1 MGQQPSGSGLTF
13 SDFHTFVSEPKESQ
27 TRPNSPNRPLMQD
40 HSGMKNYVVGNQIGD
55 HRFEWDSPRSTR
67 QRKTTGSKIAKRGK
81 KAQFPD
87 LVEPLSEWA
96 KANGVKPKDVHGFAT
111 RDIEKRIAQAIK
123 NGYVKRNLNVFFLY
137 KRAYGAVAQSWMEM
151 HHPTLAKTQ
160 PPLVTLV
167 GESWAKESKEFKQ
180 SYTFYS
186 ELEKDGLRSAFPH
199 YKYKPGAK
207 KGQLGVTA
215 VAEESHG
222 ASAEDSHRHKRDES
236 RAGFSG
242 PGQQAYRESSMGP
255 PDQDGSLVQA
265 QANENVHMSRLPA
278 NLRAQPLFAPQ
289 DPHYGPG
296 SWSGSPEPVSILG
309 GYGNSFL
316 YPGRPEWQTGFRGG
330 GPRMAWIPRLVTFA
344 GLVLLAHAG
353 YSAQEHAVLSATV
366 AQHSLPTHLSSKSL
380 PLDICIETITA
391 TLVVC
396 LGLVMGSPKL
406 RPIRWDVWA
415 GKIEREGAD
424 GFRDGAGEVGKDFRG
439 NPFGVLEVRPGFVD
453 IRKQR
458 REFTEWAKGQS
469 K

>member
-1 MGQQPSGSGLTF
+1 MRDYSGI
-13 SDFHTFVSEPKESQ
+13 
-27 TRPNSPNRPLMQD
+27 
-40 HSGMKNYVVGNQIGD
+40 KNYMVGNQIGD
-55 HRFEWDSPRSTR
+55 HRFEWDSPRSNR

-96 KANGVKPKDVHGFAT
+96 NANGVKPKDVHGFAT

-215 VAEESHG
+215 VAEGSHG
-222 ASAEDSHRHKRDES
+222 AGAEDSHRHKRHGS
-236 RAGFSG
+236 RASFSG

-255 PDQDGSLVQA
+255 PDQGGCLVQA
-265 QANENVHMSRLPA
+265 QANENVHMSRPPA
-278 NLRAQPLFAPQ
+278 NLGAQPLFTPQ

-296 SWSGSPEPVSILG
+296 SWSDSPEPVSILG

-330 GPRMAWIPRLVTFA
+330 GPRSASPAYSHHSQQMNIIPIDP
-344 GLVLLAHAG
+344 
-353 YSAQEHAVLSATV
+353 
-366 AQHSLPTHLSSKSL
+366 SLPDAYTDNFPSRGASEEPGYIVPSQSLASGASDVVSSRAMSAEPLFEVASELADTTLGWQPQLAASRGPSEEPWQEVPDSILSSVPVGDGAADQTQTLPSESNEWHL
-380 PLDICIETITA
+380 EAIEQDEQLQPFTWDLGDWAHDLDGGPLDSIH
-391 TLVVC
+391 
-396 LGLVMGSPKL
+396 
-406 RPIRWDVWA
+406 
-415 GKIEREGAD
+415 
-424 GFRDGAGEVGKDFRG
+424 
-439 NPFGVLEVRPGFVD
+439 
-453 IRKQR
+453 
-458 REFTEWAKGQS
+458 
-469 K
+469 